1 MSEKLKKIF
10 KTFRTIV
17 KKIGDEEGV
26 IDVLIPM
33 STAKTDRH
41 GESIDP
47 KGWKKHLKDFKKRAI
62 LLSSHNYSS
71 LQNQIGELLDVQ
83 VVEEGLLARP
93 KYYINQGNP
102 EADWGY
108 FIATKGKAAYSVG
121 FIPIK
126 WIDAKEKPTRTYL
139 EQELVEISQVTVPS
153 NTDAAQ
159 GLKAKAEYEEYDPII
174 KEIIDE
180 MIEDKDF
187 FMKKEKTKYDCECIK
202 CGEKVTS
209 DKHCKEIKCPKC
221 GGTMRRIERPGPG
234 EDSKGIK
241 EIIMKPEVTEKYIR
255 IPVNDCKITATI
267 DIDKKKGIKALYC
280 GKVKK
285 VATYLFEKAKGWT
298 LAKAEKWVEDHSK
311 LFTDYLEKVDWD
323 VDYEPEE
330 VDWEEVMASIEKE
343 GIELDFSDEDKD
355 YEAMA
360 GRFCEKYLT
369 YRKLFE
375 DSEKKI
381 KDIELKAGAVL
392 NAKNKSNLKNA
403 QKLNQEATALV
414 QSVLDSAEIEEDQ
427 EGEGEKYS
435 KKDDKV
441 DDKKGDPAED
451 EKKEEERAKE
461 IEKIVAETVE
471 KKMNYLVGKTDK

>member
-1 MSEKLKKIF
+1 MSEKEKEEKIF

-26 IDVLIPM
+26 IDMLIPM
-33 STAKTDRH
+33 STGSIDRH

-47 KGWKKHLKDFKKRAI
+47 KGWKKHLKAFKKRAI

-71 LQNQIGELLDVQ
+71 LQNQVGELLDLQ

-126 WIDAKEKPTRTYL
+126 WVDSKEKPTRTYL

-153 NTDAAQ
+153 NRDAIQ
-159 GLKAKAEYEEYDPII
+159 GLQAKSEDPVI

-180 MIEDKDF
+180 IIGDKDF
-187 FMKKEKTKYDCECIK
+187 FMEEKAKYNCECIE
-202 CGEKVTS
+202 CGHEMTS

-234 EDSKGIK
+234 EDSKDTK

-285 VATYLFEKAKGWT
+285 VATYLFERAKGWT
-298 LAKAEKWVEDHSK
+298 LAKAKKWVEDHSK
-311 LFTDYLEKVDWD
+311 VFTDYLEKVDWD

-330 VDWEEVMASIEKE
+330 VDWEEVMTSIEKDEKEDENILKNE
-343 GIELDFSDEDKD
+343 GKIGYSLNDIYDIVKENKELK
-355 YEAMA
+355 
-360 GRFCEKYLT
+360 EKL
-369 YRKLFE
+369 
-375 DSEKKI
+375 
-381 KDIELKAGAVL
+381 KDIELEAGAVL
-392 NAKNKSNLKNA
+392 NAKNKKNLKDA
-403 QKLNQEATALV
+403 QALI
-414 QSVLDSAEIEEDQ
+414 QLVLDSAGEEEGLKDGEKGNEKTEKDGKEEDPGK
-427 EGEGEKYS
+427 GEEKEE
-435 KKDDKV
+435 DKIKER
-441 DDKKGDPAED
+441 DKIITETI
-451 EKKEEERAKE
+451 EKK
-461 IEKIVAETVE
+461 V
-471 KKMNYLVGKTDK
+471 NYLVGKVDK

>member
-1 MSEKLKKIF
+1 MSEEEKKKQEKIF

-26 IDVLIPM
+26 IDMLIPM
-33 STAKTDRH
+33 STDKIDRH

-126 WIDAKEKPTRTYL
+126 WVDSKDKPTRTYK

-159 GLKAKAEYEEYDPII
+159 GLKAKAEYKGYDPII

-187 FMKKEKTKYDCECIK
+187 FMGEEKAKYDCECIE
-202 CGEKVTS
+202 CGEKLTS

-234 EDSKGIK
+234 EK
-241 EIIMKPEVTEKYIR
+241 ELVTKPEETDESIR
-255 IPVNDCKITATI
+255 LPVKGEEGKHKGHKIRWINVSTKEGIRGIYCIDCKKIITYVFAK
-267 DIDKKKGIKALYC
+267 D
-280 GKVKK
+280 
-285 VATYLFEKAKGWT
+285 KGWT
-298 LAKAEKWVEDHSK
+298 MAKAKKWMEDHGK
-311 LFTDYLEKVDWD
+311 MVCDYFEKVDWD
-323 VDYEPEE
+323 VEYTVEE
-330 VDWEEVMASIEKE
+330 IDWDEVKASIEKDE
-343 GIELDFSDEDKD
+343 KEDKLKD
-355 YEAMA
+355 IGLFDVRELADIVN
-360 GRFCEKYLT
+360 RNKELVKEKDELKE
-369 YRKLFE
+369 KL
-375 DSEKKI
+375 

-403 QKLNQEATALV
+403 QALI
-414 QSVLDSAEIEEDQ
+414 QTVLDSAETEE
-427 EGEGEKYS
+427 G
-435 KKDDKV
+435 KDTKMDDPVITKTNDKIV
-441 DDKKGDPAED
+441 DPTKDKKT
-451 EKKEEERAKE
+451 EEEKAKE
-461 IEKIVAETVE
+461 IEKIVTETVE
-471 KKMNYLVGKTDK
+471 KKMNYLVGKVDK

>member
-1 MSEKLKKIF
+1 MKEKEIF

-17 KKIGDEEGV
+17 KKVGDEEGV
-26 IDVLIPM
+26 IDMLIPM

-47 KGWKKHLKDFKKRAI
+47 KGWKKHLKAFKKRAI
-62 LLSSHNYSS
+62 LLSSHNYGS

-126 WIDAKEKPTRTYL
+126 WTDSKEKPTRTYL

-159 GLKAKAEYEEYDPII
+159 GLKAKAEYREYDPII
-174 KEIIDE
+174 KDIIDE

-187 FMKKEKTKYDCECIK
+187 FMGEEKAKYDCECIK
-202 CGEKVTS
+202 CGEKLTS
-209 DKHCKEIKCPKC
+209 DKHCKDIKCPKC
-221 GGTMRRIERPGPG
+221 GGTMRRVERPGPG
-234 EDSKGIK
+234 EKSIK
-241 EIIMKPEVTEKYIR
+241 EIITKPEDTEKYIR

-280 GKVKK
+280 GEAKK

-298 LAKAEKWVEDHSK
+298 MAKAKKWVEDHK
-311 LFTDYLEKVDWD
+311 KYIGDYFENMDWD
-323 VDYEPEE
+323 ALEGAEPQEIN
-330 VDWEEVMASIEKE
+330 WEHFKASIEKDE
-343 GIELDFSDEDKD
+343 KEEIANAEKNVDNLLKIYEMVKENKELK
-355 YEAMA
+355 
-360 GRFCEKYLT
+360 EKL
-369 YRKLFE
+369 
-375 DSEKKI
+375 

-392 NAKNKSNLKNA
+392 NAKNKKNLKDA
-403 QKLNQEATALV
+403 QRLNQEATALV
-414 QSVLDSAEIEEDQ
+414 QAVLDSAGGEEGQ
-427 EGEGEKYS
+427 EGEGEKDNKKDDPVII
-435 KKDDKV
+435 KKDDK
-441 DDKKGDPAED
+441 KEDPGKDEKTEED
-451 EKKEEERAKE
+451 EKKERDKIIAET
-461 IEKIVAETVE
+461 IEKKV
-471 KKMNYLVGKTDK
+471 NYLVGKIKK